1 MLKNILKILIVEDED
16 DLSSSIASFLESE
29 TFLCENAGSYRT
41 AMEKIQSNDYA
52 CIILDIGL
60 PDGSGLDILEQLKL
74 ENKSDGVIIVSAKNS
89 VDDKVIGLQ
98 KGADDYLAK
107 PFHLSEL
114 GARVASII
122 RRKNFDGQNTI
133 TCSNLVVDLPK
144 KRATVNEI
152 PVDLTKKEFELLLY
166 FLSNK
171 NKVISKDAI
180 AEHLWRENMGLSN
193 NYDFIYTHVKNLR
206 KKLIWA
212 GCEDYLKS
220 VYGMGYKF
228 QQLD

>member
-1 MLKNILKILIVEDED
+1 M
-16 DLSSSIASFLESE
+16 SGFLENE
-29 TFLCENAGSYRT
+29 TFLCENAGSYQI
-41 AMEKIQSNDYA
+41 ALGKIRANDYA
-52 CIILDIGL
+52 VIILDIGL
-60 PDGSGLDILEQLKL
+60 PDGSGLDLLHQIKL
-74 ENKSDGVIIVSAKNS
+74 ENKAEGVIIVSAKDS
-89 VDDKVIGLQ
+89 VDDKVAGLQ

-114 GARVASII
+114 AARVTSII
-122 RRKNFDGQNTI
+122 RRKNFDGQTAI
-133 TCSNLVVDLPK
+133 TCNNLVVDLPK

-180 AEHLWRENMGLSN
+180 AEHLWRENMDLCN

-206 KKLIWA
+206 KKLVWA

-228 QQLD
+228 QQHD